1 MSSSSRD
8 PDDGRMV
15 GVYREDW
22 LPLIAAI
29 VVAVIGNVITYL
41 NGWTVQAAILFA
53 PFAAVAFGA
62 VRYLLHG
69 SPFPDALQ
77 K

>member
-1 MSSSSRD
+1 MSSSSQD

-15 GVYREDW
+15 GIYREDW
-22 LPLIAAI
+22 LPLIAA
-29 VVAVIGNVITYL
+29 VVVVVIGNVITYL

-62 VRYLLHG
+62 ARYLLHG

>member
-29 VVAVIGNVITYL
+29 VVVVIGNVITYL

-53 PFAAVAFGA
+53 PFAAVAFGV
-62 VRYLLHG
+62 VRHLLYG

-77 K
+77 D